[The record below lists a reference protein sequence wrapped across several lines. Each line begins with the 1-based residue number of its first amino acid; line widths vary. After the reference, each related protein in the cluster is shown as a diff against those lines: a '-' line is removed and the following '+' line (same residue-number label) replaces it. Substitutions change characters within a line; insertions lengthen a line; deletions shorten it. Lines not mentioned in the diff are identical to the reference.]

1 MEEFHSLLKDICEE
15 EGIKYK
21 FLSKDWVTML
31 EKDNKTRFI
40 CGYIFDLNKHGIGLV
55 IDDKYAMYEVLRSKG
70 LKSIEY
76 NILFR
81 NSKFEDNYEYVLDY
95 FYKHNNSIV
104 LKPNEGTC
112 GNNVIHI
119 TKEEDIDSNLHYLL
133 KRNFSISMCPF
144 YNIKNEY
151 RFIMLGNECQICY
164 GKERPIVIG
173 DNKHTIK
180 ELLLDFNYNYFSNKE
195 LDSSYDRVLDMKEV
209 FEYDWRFNLSQGSR
223 SFELEKNEL
232 YDRLLNFAKD
242 INNKIDLGFGSID
255 IIHTVDDELYIMEL
269 NSGVMCKNYIE
280 IGNDGYNKVKKMYR
294 KAILKMFE

>member
-40 CGYIFDLNKHGIGLV
+40 CGYKFDLNKHGIGLV

-209 FEYDWRFNLSQGSR
+209 FEYDWRFNLARGAIS
-223 SFELEKNEL
+223 SFEIEEMDKNSL
-232 YDRLLNFAKD
+232 YNIFNDILNKLN
-242 INNKIDLGFGSID
+242 IKFGSID
-255 IIHTVDDELYIMEL
+255 VIKTVDNHFYVMEI
-269 NSGVMCKNYIE
+269 NSGVMMDNFILQHEDGKKFAKE
-280 IGNDGYNKVKKMYR
+280 IYKE
-294 KAILKMFE
+294 AIIKMFE